1 MVSRAKESSVT
12 RFGLKLS
19 SLLAM
24 GAIALFVGASAHAG
38 ILDKVKGKGK
48 GKEEAKTEEAAETK
62 AAAPAYTG
70 PKQVVCVDAFEG
82 AGKLGWD
89 EGPVLAAMLTSALM
103 DTGRFIVVERPK
115 LDNAIKEQDLGAA
128 GRINSQTA
136 LKIGEIVGA
145 SILVQGTV
153 TKFEPGEEGKSGRV
167 GVPIGG
173 VSVGL
178 GGSKVTS
185 VVGMKL
191 RLVDLTT
198 TVVLDTFDAEAEGTY
213 KSMGADIYAGGF
225 SAGGDKFKKT
235 PLGETSEKCVKQAV
249 DHIIAKMADVPFSAR
264 VAKVD
269 GKTVYINAGSTRGV
283 QVGTVLVMYKQ
294 GEVIKDPDTGLPLS
308 VTLTKTGSIKV
319 DDVQEELSVC
329 SMVDGKAPAVGDTVK
344 IEQ

>member
-1 MVSRAKESSVT
+1 MVRSVKESSTT

-24 GAIALFVGASAHAG
+24 GAIAMFVGASAHAG
-38 ILDKVKGKGK
+38 ILDKVKGKK
-48 GKEEAKTEEAAETK
+48 KEDTKTEESAEAK
-62 AAAPAYTG
+62 PAAPAYTG

-89 EGPVLAAMLTSALM
+89 EGPVLAAMLTDALM
-103 DTGRFIVVERPK
+103 QSGRFIVVERPK
-115 LDNAIKEQDLGAA
+115 LDNAIKEQDLGAS

-145 SILVQGTV
+145 SVLVQGTV
-153 TKFEPGEEGKSGRV
+153 TQFEPGEEGKSGRV

-185 VVGMKL
+185 KVAIKL

-213 KSMGADIYAGGF
+213 KSIGADVYAGGF

-235 PLGETSEKCVKQAV
+235 PLGETSEKAVNQAV
-249 DHIIAKMADVPFSAR
+249 ERISAKMADVPFSAR
-264 VAKVD
+264 VAEVD
-269 GKTVYINAGSTRGV
+269 GKSIYINAGSNRGV
-283 QVGTVLVMYKQ
+283 QVGTVMGIYKQ
-294 GEVIKDPDTGLPLS
+294 GKVIKDPDTGLPLS
-308 VTLTKTGSIKV
+308 VTLDKTGTIKV
-319 DDVQEELSVC
+319 DDVQEKLSVC
-329 SMVDGKAPAVGDTVK
+329 SLVDGKAPAKGDTVK
-344 IEQ
+344 MEQ